1 MSLFLSYPYIAA
13 CLYSLAPHD
22 TSLTIPPHSINHQ
35 STPYSRLL
43 IITIQVLKGP
53 GAHGGASAKDNVDV
67 MKTFARPKTG
77 LRGLVAM
84 VDEVVKDLDA

>member
-1 MSLFLSYPYIAA
+1 
-13 CLYSLAPHD
+13 
-22 TSLTIPPHSINHQ
+22 
-35 STPYSRLL
+35 
-43 IITIQVLKGP
+43 
-53 GAHGGASAKDNVDV
+53 VDV